1 MLKISTQDG
10 VKNVKKI
17 SVAAEKKN
25 HSFLSRFYRVTL
37 NLADRSLG
45 R

>member
-17 SVAAEKKN
+17 SVAAEKKITV
-25 HSFLSRFYRVTL
+25 FYRVTL